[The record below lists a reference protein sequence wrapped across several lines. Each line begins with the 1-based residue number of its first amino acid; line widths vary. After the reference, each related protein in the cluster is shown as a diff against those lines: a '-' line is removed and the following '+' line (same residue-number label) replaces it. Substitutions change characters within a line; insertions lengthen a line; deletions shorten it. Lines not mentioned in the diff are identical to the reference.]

1 MGGYRSVPRTAKV
14 LHQAARTPLERF
26 VLAVLVAA
34 LTLTACTSQ
43 DPVDVPDPEPEPVQ
57 PAEPDEPANGDSEPE
72 PDSAPLGEDE
82 LAETWAAFQ
91 AAWAEQAAE
100 DEPDPAAF
108 EGLTVDPVATVEL
121 LDALRAGGRLVTTEQ
136 ELWPR
141 FDIDGDRAEV
151 VDCVIAAQHPAGQP
165 DSVATV
171 TISWNATAVVTDDG
185 WRIDAAQ
192 PGELFCVA
200 EELNDQLLA
209 AYSAWHDG
217 QREWYQPPD
226 PEHPL
231 LTATMAEPGLS
242 DMRAVLAEDRTA
254 GISMRFP
261 HQPQA
266 VVTDLGMGS
275 ARITDC
281 YVAPDGYGA
290 FDVDSGERRADVVPA
305 PEPGQLNRTVADLEQ
320 TADGWLVVGWR
331 WEEQNSCEPGETRYA
346 PR

>member
-1 MGGYRSVPRTAKV
+1 MLRKHTIQQHGRSSRPISLLVGF
-14 LHQAARTPLERF
+14 LL
-26 VLAVLVAA
+26 LAVAGA
-34 LTLTACTSQ
+34 LAACT
-43 DPVDVPDPEPEPVQ
+43 DATDEPVEPAPPPAETDPDPIDAGPDPD
-57 PAEPDEPANGDSEPE
+57 PASDPIPGDADALE
-72 PDSAPLGEDE
+72 DS
-82 LAETWAAFQ
+82 WAAFQ

-100 DEPDPAAF
+100 EEPDPAAF
-108 EGLTVDPVATVEL
+108 EGLTVDPAATVAL

-165 DSVATV
+165 DSLATV
-171 TISWNATAVVTDDG
+171 TISWDATALATDGG
-185 WRIDAAQ
+185 WRIDSAQ
-192 PGELFCVA
+192 PGELFCIA
-200 EELNDQLLA
+200 QDLNDQLLA

-242 DMRAVLAEDRTA
+242 DMRAVLAEDRSA

-266 VVTDLGMGS
+266 VVTDLSMGS

-281 YVAPDGYGA
+281 YFAPDGYGA
-290 FDVDSGERRADVVPA
+290 FDVDSGERRADVVPV
-305 PEPGQLNRTVADLEQ
+305 PEPGQLNRTVADLEE
-320 TADGWLVVGWR
+320 TADGWFVVGWR
-331 WEEQNSCEPGETRYA
+331 WEERNSCEPGETRYA
-346 PR
+346 TR

>member
-1 MGGYRSVPRTAKV
+1 MLRKLTIQQHGRSSRPISMRVGC
-14 LHQAARTPLERF
+14 LL
-26 VLAVLVAA
+26 LAVAGA
-34 LTLTACTSQ
+34 LAACTDGTDEPVEPAPPPAET
-43 DPVDVPDPEPEPVQ
+43 DPDPTDAAPDPDPEPDPL
-57 PAEPDEPANGDSEPE
+57 PADAD
-72 PDSAPLGEDE
+72 A

-108 EGLTVDPVATVEL
+108 EVLAVDPDATVEL

-171 TISWNATAVVTDDG
+171 TISWNATAVVTDEG
-185 WRIDAAQ
+185 WRIETAQ

-305 PEPGQLNRTVADLEQ
+305 PEPGQLNRTVADLVQ

-346 PR
+346 SR